1 MQYGRRGMA
10 GLIIAPK
17 ARLFHGHDWVYGT
30 EVRAVYGNPQP
41 GDVVSL
47 KDQRDR
53 FLGSAMYNPHSQ
65 IVARRFSRRK
75 QDLDA
80 DFFARRISRAVDL
93 RSEWLPGE
101 PLARLV
107 WSESDGLPGLIV
119 DRYAEVLV
127 VQTLTLAMLQRIEV
141 ICHTLQTLLN
151 PTCILV
157 RNDSPMLV
165 AEGIEPSSYVACGQ
179 MPAPFV
185 ASGRGTLFRVDPAV
199 GQKTGLYLDQMGN
212 YQEVARLAKGKR
224 VLDCFCNQGGFALA
238 CAKAGAASVTAVD
251 ISASAVQAVRGNAEL
266 NGVHIDAIE
275 ANVFDFLKMQ
285 SEAVRNGEAPQWDLI
300 ILDPPSFT
308 RNRKSISGAM
318 RGYKEI
324 HLRAMQML
332 PVGGILSTFCCS
344 HHISTPLFRQVIAES
359 AVDGHCTLRQ
369 VAAHGQS
376 ADHPILLNIPE
387 TEYLKGF
394 SFELV
399 PGR

>member
-1 MQYGRRGMA
+1 MA

-41 GDVVSL
+41 GDVVAL

-80 DFFARRISRAVDL
+80 AFFSRRIEQAVEL
-93 RSEWLPGE
+93 RQSWLPGE
-101 PLARLV
+101 VLTRLV
-107 WSESDGLPGLIV
+107 WSESDGLPGLVV
-119 DRYAEVLV
+119 DRYSETLV

-141 ICHTLQTLLN
+141 ICDVLEELLS
-151 PTCILV
+151 PRCIWV

-165 AEGIEPSSYVACGQ
+165 AEGIEPASYVARGE
-179 MPAPFV
+179 MPEPFV
-185 ASGRGTLFRVDPAV
+185 ASGRGTRFRVDLTM

-212 YQEVARLAKGKR
+212 YQEVAKLAKGKR

-238 CAKAGAASVTAVD
+238 CAKAGAAAVTAVD
-251 ISASAVQAVRGNAEL
+251 ISESAIEAVRANAEL
-266 NGVHIDAIE
+266 NGVKIE
-275 ANVFDFLKMQ
+275 TAVANVFDFLKQ
-285 SEAVRNGEAPQWDLI
+285 ESEAVRAGAEPKWDLI

-308 RNRKSISGAM
+308 RNRKSLSGAM

-332 PVGGILSTFCCS
+332 PVGGVLSTFCCS
-344 HHISTPLFRQVIAES
+344 HHISTPLFRQVIAEA
-359 AVDGHCTLRQ
+359 AVDGHCTLRHI
-369 VAAHGQS
+369 ATHGQS

>member
-1 MQYGRRGMA
+1 MA

-30 EVRAVYGNPQP
+30 EVRAVYGDPRP
-41 GDVVSL
+41 GDVVAL

-80 DFFARRISRAVDL
+80 EFFARRIGRAVEL
-93 RSEWLPGE
+93 RHGWLPGE
-101 PLARLV
+101 ALTRLV
-107 WSESDGLPGLIV
+107 WSESDGLPGLVV
-119 DRYAEVLV
+119 DRYGEALV
-127 VQTLTLAMLQRIEV
+127 VQTLTLAMWQRVEC
-141 ICHTLQTLLN
+141 ICDVLEELLA
-151 PTCILV
+151 PRCIWV

-165 AEGIEPSSYVACGQ
+165 AEGIEPESYVARGK
-179 MPAPFV
+179 MLEPFV
-185 ASGRGTLFRVDPAV
+185 ASGRGTLFRVDLTV

-212 YQEVARLAKGKR
+212 YQEVAKLAAGKR

-238 CAKAGAASVTAVD
+238 CAKAGAAEVTAVD
-251 ISASAVQAVRGNAEL
+251 ISDAAVDALRANAQL
-266 NGVHIDAIE
+266 NGVQVE
-275 ANVFDFLKMQ
+275 GVVANVFDFLKQ
-285 SEAVRNGEAPQWDLI
+285 ESEDVRMGAEPKWDLI

-308 RNRKSISGAM
+308 RNRKSLSGAM

-332 PVGGILSTFCCS
+332 PVGGLLSTFCCS
-344 HHISTPLFRQVIAES
+344 HHISTPLFRQVIAEA
-359 AVDGHCTLRQ
+359 AVDSHCTLRQ

-394 SFELV
+394 SFEMV

>member
-1 MQYGRRGMA
+1 MA

-30 EVRAVYGNPQP
+30 EVRTIYGDPQP
-41 GDVVSL
+41 GDVVTL

-53 FLGSAMYNPHSQ
+53 FLGSAIFNPKSQ
-65 IVARRFSRRK
+65 IIARRFSRRK
-75 QDLDA
+75 QDLDG
-80 DFFARRISRAVDL
+80 DFFARRISQAVAL
-93 RSEWLPGE
+93 REERLPGE
-101 PLARLV
+101 RLARLV

-119 DRYAEVLV
+119 DRYGDVLV
-127 VQTLTLAMLQRIEV
+127 VQTLTLAMLQRIEL
-141 ICHTLQTLLN
+141 ICDTLQELLK
-151 PTCILV
+151 PQCILV

-165 AEGIEPSSYVACGQ
+165 AEGIEPACYVARGR
-179 MPAPFV
+179 MPEPFV
-185 ASGRGTLFRVDPAV
+185 AAGRGTLFRVDPEL
-199 GQKTGLYLDQMGN
+199 GQKTGLYLDQMDN
-212 YQEVARLAKGKR
+212 YRDVARLAKGKR

-238 CAKAGAASVTAVD
+238 CAKAGAASVTAID
-251 ISASAVQAVRGNAEL
+251 ISETAIEAVRANAEL
-266 NGVHIDAIE
+266 NEVNVE
-275 ANVFDFLKMQ
+275 TLVANVFDFLKLE
-285 SEAVRNGEAPQWDLI
+285 SEAVRAGEAPKWDLI

-308 RNRKSISGAM
+308 RNRKSLNGAM

-344 HHISTPLFRQVIAES
+344 HHISTPLFRQVIAEA
-359 AVDGHCTLRQ
+359 AVDGHSTLRLL
-369 VAAHGQS
+369 ASHGQS

-394 SFELV
+394 TFEMV

>member
-1 MQYGRRGMA
+1 MA

-41 GDVVSL
+41 GDVVAL

-80 DFFARRISRAVDL
+80 DFFSRRIAQAVEL
-93 RSEWLPGE
+93 RTRWLPGE
-101 PLARLV
+101 VLTRLV
-107 WSESDGLPGLIV
+107 WSESDGLPGLVV
-119 DRYAEVLV
+119 DRYGDVLV
-127 VQTLTLAMLQRIEV
+127 VQTLTLAMLQRVEV
-141 ICHTLQTLLN
+141 ICDVLAELLD
-151 PTCILV
+151 PCCIWV

-165 AEGIEPSSYVACGQ
+165 AEGIEPDSYVARGK
-179 MPAPFV
+179 MPGPFV
-185 ASGRGTLFRVDPAV
+185 AAGRGTLFRVDPTV

-212 YQEVARLAKGKR
+212 YQEVAGLAAGKR

-251 ISASAVQAVRGNAEL
+251 ISESAIEAVRANAEL
-266 NGVHIDAIE
+266 NGVQVETAV
-275 ANVFDFLKMQ
+275 ANVFDFLKQ
-285 SEAVRNGEAPQWDLI
+285 ESEAVRAGAEPKWDLI

-308 RNRKSISGAM
+308 RNRKSLSGAM

-332 PVGGILSTFCCS
+332 PVGGVLSTFCCS
-344 HHISTPLFRQVIAES
+344 HHISTPLFRQVIAEA
-359 AVDGHCTLRQ
+359 AVDGHCTLRHI
-369 VAAHGQS
+369 AAHGQS

>member
-1 MQYGRRGMA
+1 MA

-41 GDVVSL
+41 GDVVAL

-75 QDLDA
+75 QELDA
-80 DFFARRISRAVDL
+80 DFFARRIGQAVELRAK
-93 RSEWLPGE
+93 WLPGE
-101 PLARLV
+101 TLTRLV
-107 WSESDGLPGLIV
+107 WSESDGLPGLVV
-119 DRYAEVLV
+119 DRYGEALV
-127 VQTLTLAMLQRIEV
+127 VQTLTLAMLQRIET
-141 ICHTLQTLLN
+141 ICDVLEELLK
-151 PTCILV
+151 PRCIWV

-165 AEGIEPSSYVACGQ
+165 AEGIEPASYVARGE
-179 MPAPFV
+179 MLAPFV
-185 ASGRGTLFRVDPAV
+185 ASGRGTLFEVDLTV
-199 GQKTGLYLDQMGN
+199 GQKTGLYLDQMSN
-212 YQEVARLAKGKR
+212 YQEVAKLAKGKR

-238 CAKAGAASVTAVD
+238 CAKAGAAEVTAVD
-251 ISASAVQAVRGNAEL
+251 ISETAIDAVRANAAH
-266 NGVHIDAIE
+266 NGVQIE
-275 ANVFDFLKMQ
+275 GVVDNVFDFLKQ
-285 SEAVRNGEAPQWDLI
+285 ESEKVRGGSEPKWDLI

-308 RNRKSISGAM
+308 RNRKSLNGAM

-332 PVGGILSTFCCS
+332 PVGGVLSTFCCS
-344 HHISTPLFRQVIAES
+344 HHISTPLFRQVIAEA

-394 SFELV
+394 SFEMV

>member
-1 MQYGRRGMA
+1 MS

-30 EVRAVYGNPQP
+30 EVRSVYGYPEP

-53 FLGSAMYNPHSQ
+53 FLGSAIYNPHSQ

-75 QDLDA
+75 QSLDA
-80 DFFARRISRAVDL
+80 DFFFRRISQAAQL
-93 RSEWLPGE
+93 RERLLPGE
-101 PLARLV
+101 ELMRLV

-119 DRYAEVLV
+119 DRYGSALV
-127 VQTLTLAMLQRIEV
+127 VQTLTLAMLQRVHDIREALIELF
-141 ICHTLQTLLN
+141 H
-151 PTCILV
+151 PSCILL

-165 AEGIEPSSYVACGQ
+165 AEGIEPSVSVIYGELPQAF
-179 MPAPFV
+179 P
-185 ASGRGTLFRVDPAV
+185 ASGRGTRFLVDLSL
-199 GQKTGLYLDQMGN
+199 GQKTGLYLDQLEN
-212 YQEVARLAKGKR
+212 YRAVAALAKGRR

-238 CAKAGAASVTAVD
+238 CAMAGAESVTAVD
-251 ISASAVQAVRGNAEL
+251 ISDTAIDSVRKNAEL
-266 NGVHIDAIE
+266 NSVQIDAIV
-275 ANVFDFLKMQ
+275 ANVFDFLKQ
-285 SEAVRNGEAPQWDLI
+285 ESDDVRNGSAPKWDLI

-308 RNRKSISGAM
+308 RNRKSLSGAQ

-344 HHISTPLFRQVIAES
+344 HHISSALFRQVISDA
-359 AVDGHCTLRQ
+359 AVDGHCTLRLLST
-369 VAAHGQS
+369 HGQS
-376 ADHPILLNIPE
+376 PDHPVLLNIPE

-394 SFELV
+394 SFELM